1 VEGETLILT
10 FTVPW
15 SALCSDNRKFKFRF
29 VLSKQ
34 YREAKLKIGT
44 LAKAA
49 AKKANWPL
57 AVVDLGLY
65 VRVREPDRRRR
76 DLNFS
81 KNLKDGITDVG
92 GVWVDDRQ
100 VRDERWVF
108 DPAEKGKTAGA
119 TITIWRLTDVVG
131 DHGVVGTGTGIV
143 HRSRVD
149 DSPRPRRPRKRKGPG

>member
-1 VEGETLILT
+1 MTTLT

-29 VLSKQ
+29 VLSTQ
-34 YREAKLKIGT
+34 YRDAKLLIGT

-81 KNLKDGITDVG
+81 KCAKDGITG
-92 GVWVDDRQ
+92 SGVWLDDRQ

-108 DPAEKGKTAGA
+108 DAAEKGKTAGA
-119 TITIWRLTDVVG
+119 TITIWRLTDVV
-131 DHGVVGTGTGIV
+131 DHHGVVGTGAGV
-143 HRSRVD
+143 VPRSRVD
-149 DSPRPRRPRKRKGPG
+149 DPIRPSRPRTRKGTG